1 MTLSAE
7 ALTSLDN
14 LKRYLEISSSSND
27 ALLESLIEA
36 VSKQF
41 AVYTGRNLTLRSYSP
56 LAESDDYDPDNAVLD
71 GSGHAELLLPQYPVD
86 QVTGVT
92 LNGAALSPAQPGGA
106 SGWWLDHRAGL
117 VVLKDGLFSRGG
129 GNVLVA
135 YRAGFSPVPADLAQA
150 ALEQAAMRF
159 QESSAGHGRL
169 GVAARTL
176 ADGSLSY
183 SQKALLPQ
191 VREVLD
197 RYRNRSAL

>member
-1 MTLSAE
+1 MTLGAE
-7 ALTSLDN
+7 ALTSLSA
-14 LKRYLEISSSSND
+14 LKRYLEISSVEND

-41 AVYTGRNLTLRSYSP
+41 AVYTGRNLTLKTYSP
-56 LAESDDYDPDNAVLD
+56 LAADENYDPDNAVLD
-71 GSGHAELLLPQYPVD
+71 GSGHAELLLPQYPVAE
-86 QVTGVT
+86 VTSLV
-92 LNGAALSPAQPGGA
+92 LNGAALLPAVPGGT
-106 SGWWLDHRAGL
+106 SGWWLDCSAGL
-117 VVLKDGLFSRGG
+117 VALKNGLFTRGR
-129 GNVLVA
+129 GNVLAA
-135 YRAGFSPVPADLAQA
+135 YSAGFSPVPADLAQA

-159 QESSAGHGRL
+159 QESAAGHGRL

-176 ADGSLSY
+176 ADGSVSY

>member
-7 ALTSLDN
+7 ALTSLSD
-14 LKRYLEISSSSND
+14 LKRYLEISSSDKD

-41 AVYTGRNLTLRSYSP
+41 AVYTGRNLTLKTYSP
-56 LAESDDYDPDNAVLD
+56 LPDDSNYAPDNAVLD
-71 GSGHAELLLPQYPVD
+71 GSGHAELLLPQYPVAE
-86 QVTGVT
+86 VTSLT
-92 LNGAALSPAQPGGA
+92 LDGAAISQAEPGGT
-106 SGWWLDHRAGL
+106 SGFRLDSRAGL
-117 VVLKDGLFSRGG
+117 VVRVDGLFTRGR

-135 YRAGFSPVPADLAQA
+135 YRAGFSPMPADLAQA
-150 ALEQAAMRF
+150 ALEQAAVRF
-159 QESSAGHGRL
+159 QESAAGHGRL
-169 GVAARTL
+169 GVSARTL

-197 RYRNRSAL
+197 RYRSRSAL